1 MFQSLAQRGVVG
13 FTRVGVVFTVCLG
26 AVAQLV
32 ALAEAPSHRCSVV
45 LKLRLGVPKAQT
57 LED

>member
-1 MFQSLAQRGVVG
+1 MG
-13 FTRVGVVFTVCLG
+13 FTRVGVVLTVCLG

>member
-1 MFQSLAQRGVVG
+1 MG

-57 LED
+57 LKD